1 MITYT
6 EGSKTMKRIEI
17 SYNSNL
23 KELEKLN
30 ARLER
35 ANKALAKKQAAA
47 EKAGVADWDGEQYR
61 AWIATVATQNGW
73 IVNTADVKKNGAW
86 FDLYGAKRE
95 VEDINRQIE
104 NASER
109 FEKKAA
115 EVEEYRASIARMED
129 LKAKEEL
136 QKLEFEQE
144 QREWAKDGITLES
157 RYHGKTPSGKG
168 FSIVRNSGATYR
180 SLHCFTLYLEGSG
193 MVFTSGEF
201 WRAYGIVKNN

>member
-1 MITYT
+1 
-6 EGSKTMKRIEI
+6 MKRIEI

-61 AWIATVATQNGW
+61 AWIATVETQNGW
-73 IVNTADVKKNGAW
+73 IVNKADVKKNSAW
-86 FDLYGAKRE
+86 FDLYSAEHE
-95 VEDINRQIE
+95 VEDIKRQIE
-104 NASER
+104 NASAR

-115 EVEEYRASIARMED
+115 EIEEYRASVARMED

-144 QREWAKDGITLES
+144 QKEWAKDGITLES

-168 FSIVRNSGATYR
+168 FSIVRNSGVTYR
-180 SLHCFTLYLEGSG
+180 SLHCFTLYLEGAG
-193 MVFTSGEF
+193 AVFTSGEF